1 MCVKLSFRDLNL
13 DNFSVTQPTN
23 IYSYKM
29 TITLRVLCLDL
40 MGARDKKMN
49 GVGKVIIHT

>member
-1 MCVKLSFRDLNL
+1 MYVKLSLEDLSL
-13 DNFSVTQPTN
+13 DPSFVTSPTN
-23 IYSYKM
+23 INTYEM
-29 TITLRVLCLDL
+29 TIMLRVLCLDL